1 MKSTELSKKIKVI
14 NKRYVDIVKKWGEN
28 SQIANKMRNIMQT
41 LPHRTTKSGYL
52 SVRNLS
58 TMESGDINLLN
69 RLLKFQTQGEYTKKV
84 KRDYDEY
91 LKAWYE
97 SGMQGALPNY
107 EQGLKDFEKKSSEIH
122 DKVMTYKDA
131 IYEVSPKI
139 TSYLRLP
146 GKMTWSEVF
155 EFEKIITEIQTN
167 NLTNTTNRTNYLS
180 NSVNQERILSEIKE
194 LSYGLE

>member
-146 GKMTWSEVF
+146 RKMTWSEVF